1 LNFFRQIKLAFFSS
15 GQRIEDH
22 FADVSK
28 MVEIENGEKWQQY
41 GAFGPRVCRKE
52 RSLFRHFHE
61 IVNSPMKPDVA
72 ARISIL
78 AKRLRTPSFRECGPL
93 LREAREQGLDY
104 EAFLL
109 LLLEQ
114 EVRQRDDKARQKRLR
129 AARFPL
135 AKSLDEFDMSRLAN
149 VSEASLWDLASVDFV
164 DRRQNV
170 ILVGNPGTGK
180 THLAIGL
187 GRRLCE
193 KGFSVRFTQAASLAT
208 ELSEAAEDK
217 VLGRLLKTL
226 ERVDLLILDE
236 LSYVSFTKN
245 QSELLFHA
253 LSARNEKGSV
263 MITTNLEFSKWT
275 ELFPDPM
282 LAAAMIDRITH
293 RSHILDMNG
302 ASYRLAET
310 KRRKAKGSGSI

>member
-1 LNFFRQIKLAFFSS
+1 
-15 GQRIEDH
+15 
-22 FADVSK
+22 
-28 MVEIENGEKWQQY
+28 
-41 GAFGPRVCRKE
+41 
-52 RSLFRHFHE
+52 
-61 IVNSPMKPDVA
+61 MKPDVA

-149 VSEASLWDLASVDFV
+149 VSEASLWDLASGDFV

-236 LSYVSFTKN
+236 LSYVSFTKS

-310 KRRKAKGSGSI
+310 KRQQSKGGGSV

>member
-1 LNFFRQIKLAFFSS
+1 
-15 GQRIEDH
+15 
-22 FADVSK
+22 
-28 MVEIENGEKWQQY
+28 
-41 GAFGPRVCRKE
+41 
-52 RSLFRHFHE
+52 
-61 IVNSPMKPDVA
+61 MKPDVA

-104 EAFLL
+104 ETFLL

-114 EVRQRDDKARQKRLR
+114 EARQRDEKARQKRLR

-149 VSEASLWDLASVDFV
+149 VSEASLWDLASGDFV

-170 ILVGNPGTGK
+170 ILVGNPDTGK

-208 ELSEAAEDK
+208 ELSEVSEDK

-226 ERVDLLILDE
+226 ETVDLLILDE
-236 LSYVSFTKN
+236 LSYVSFTKS

-310 KRRKAKGSGSI
+310 KRRKAKESGST

>member
-1 LNFFRQIKLAFFSS
+1 
-15 GQRIEDH
+15 
-22 FADVSK
+22 
-28 MVEIENGEKWQQY
+28 
-41 GAFGPRVCRKE
+41 
-52 RSLFRHFHE
+52 
-61 IVNSPMKPDVA
+61 MKPDVA

-78 AKRLRTPSFRECGPL
+78 AKRLRIPSFRECGPL

-114 EVRQRDDKARQKRLR
+114 EAQRRRLR

-135 AKSLDEFDMSRLAN
+135 AKSLDDFDMSRLAN
-149 VSEASLWDLASVDFV
+149 VSEASIWDLASGDFV

-193 KGFSVRFTQAASLAT
+193 NGYSVRFTQAASLAT
-208 ELSEAAEDK
+208 ELSEATEDK
-217 VLGRLLKTL
+217 VLGRLMKAL
-226 ERVDLLILDE
+226 ESVDLLIVDE
-236 LSYVSFTKN
+236 LSYVSFTKG
-245 QSELLFHA
+245 QSELSFHA

-310 KRRKAKGSGSI
+310 KRRQSKGGGSILYGHSHN

>member
-1 LNFFRQIKLAFFSS
+1 
-15 GQRIEDH
+15 
-22 FADVSK
+22 
-28 MVEIENGEKWQQY
+28 
-41 GAFGPRVCRKE
+41 
-52 RSLFRHFHE
+52 
-61 IVNSPMKPDVA
+61 MKPDVA

-78 AKRLRTPSFRECGPL
+78 AKRLRIPSFRECGPL

-114 EVRQRDDKARQKRLR
+114 EAQQRDEKAQRRRLR

-135 AKSLDEFDMSRLAN
+135 AKSLDDFDMSRLAN
-149 VSEASLWDLASVDFV
+149 VSEASIWDLASGDFV
-164 DRRQNV
+164 DRKQNV

-193 KGFSVRFTQAASLAT
+193 NGYSVRFTQAASLAT
-208 ELSEAAEDK
+208 ELSEATEDK
-217 VLGRLLKTL
+217 VLGRLMKAL
-226 ERVDLLILDE
+226 ESVDLLIVDE
-236 LSYVSFTKN
+236 LSYVSFTKG
-245 QSELLFHA
+245 QSELSFHA

-310 KRRKAKGSGSI
+310 KRRQSKGGGSVLYGHSHN

>member
-1 LNFFRQIKLAFFSS
+1 
-15 GQRIEDH
+15 
-22 FADVSK
+22 
-28 MVEIENGEKWQQY
+28 
-41 GAFGPRVCRKE
+41 
-52 RSLFRHFHE
+52 
-61 IVNSPMKPDVA
+61 MKPDVA

-104 EAFLL
+104 ETFLL

-114 EVRQRDDKARQKRLR
+114 EARQRDEKARQKRLR

-135 AKSLDEFDMSRLAN
+135 AKSLDEFDMSRLEK
-149 VSEASLWDLASVDFV
+149 VSEASLWDLASGDFV

-217 VLGRLLKTL
+217 VLGRLLKAL
-226 ERVDLLILDE
+226 ETVDLLILDE
-236 LSYVSFTKN
+236 LSYVSFTKS

-293 RSHILDMNG
+293 RSQILDMNG

-310 KRRKAKGSGSI
+310 KRRKAKESGSI